1 MGSMRARDRRS
12 RGEMWDMIVVDGYAA
27 RVITL
32 CSAAIRVAIVFQTG
46 LLAALMA
53 AFILETTG
61 SRLSNL
67 ASFSIARASNASPWE
82 IYWMASQQNLKRKGI
97 KFLQC
102 SIPLLA
108 FLVNLITTFTST
120 ILLFDFTM
128 TPVAVQN
135 GTTLINVGIDMDK
148 DIADFSGISY
158 WQSKPMAHWRFA
170 ETHPSTPDN
179 LTVPKGIA
187 DTGDIY
193 RAALPLENV
202 DDRTSLEFLSGPTIV
217 TNMRTICVAPTLSN
231 STIVYKTA
239 DSFTTEGL
247 YLEALLDPST
257 GWKGGPKF
265 NGNNSLQFSCRINND
280 WNQTD
285 SMAWPLSMCTFTE
298 LKLKDSLIS
307 SDESL
312 QNPLSGQPYA
322 FQPVILLNS
331 SEVLNGRKTQWNET
345 FQDWNPVV
353 IPQWVQPSKIV
364 ENGTWSNAVTD
375 NGTDIFQA
383 SVCFI
388 THNTPLLYNVTM
400 SGKTISAEP
409 KSQPRW
415 RRLHAKTGTEFI
427 NQLGIGVSPSD
438 YETRGILDLEV
449 RSGPRFFGVN
459 NEGDN
464 AGLYDFI
471 GSALFD
477 YSNSGGWAFNND
489 AYMGYTD
496 SSIAWLAHPEH
507 SLLVQTVLQETGNP
521 AEALKNLFSRFYQMI
536 FYDMLPY
543 FTAEQSFELAK
554 AREVFSPTR
563 WTSLIIVLSVLVIH
577 LALMLVVVWLFAM
590 STRVSTLGN
599 AWQAVSQIMSSDTTP
614 VLQAVSNNSMS
625 DGEVKEWAKSTAY
638 DERNYGLS
646 GSVSN
651 GGSGIWRR

>member
-1 MGSMRARDRRS
+1 
-12 RGEMWDMIVVDGYAA
+12 MWDMIVVDGYAT
-27 RVITL
+27 RVVTL
-32 CSAAIRVAIVFQTG
+32 CSAAIRVSIAFQSG
-46 LLAALMA
+46 LLAAAMA

-67 ASFSIARASNASPWE
+67 ASFSIARAANATPWE
-82 IYWMASQQNLKRKGI
+82 IYWMASQQKLKRKGT

-120 ILLFDFTM
+120 ILLFDFAM

-135 GTTLINVGIDMDK
+135 GTTSINVGIDMKK

-158 WQSKPMAHWRFA
+158 WQSKPTAHWRFA
-170 ETHPSTPDN
+170 ETRPSTPSN

-193 RAALPLENV
+193 RALLPLDSV
-202 DDRTSLEFLSGPTIV
+202 DDRTSLELLSGPTIV
-217 TNMRTICVAPTLSN
+217 TNLRTICVAPTFSN
-231 STIVYKTA
+231 SSLVYKTA
-239 DSFTTEGL
+239 DTFTTEGL
-247 YLEALLDPST
+247 YLEAVLDPST
-257 GWKGGPKF
+257 GWEGGPKV
-265 NGNNSLQFSCRINND
+265 NGNNSLQFSCRLNND

-298 LKLKDSLIS
+298 LELKDSSID
-307 SDESL
+307 SDENL

-331 SEVLNGRKTQWNET
+331 SEVLNGRISEWNET
-345 FQDWNPVV
+345 SQDWIPVV
-353 IPQWVQPSKIV
+353 MPKWVQPSHMV

-388 THNTPLLYNVTM
+388 THNMPLLYNVTM
-400 SGKTISAEP
+400 SGKAISAEP

-415 RRLHAKTGTEFI
+415 RKLHAKTGTEFI

-438 YETRGILDLEV
+438 YETRGILDLDV
-449 RSGPRFFGVN
+449 LSGPRFFGVN
-459 NEGDN
+459 NEGAN
-464 AGLYDFI
+464 APIYDFI

-477 YSNSGGWAFNND
+477 YSNTGGWAFNND
-489 AYMGYTD
+489 AFRGYVD

-507 SLLVQTVLQETGNP
+507 SLLVQTILQETGNP
-521 AEALKNLFSRFYQMI
+521 AEALENLFFRFYQMI
-536 FYDMLPY
+536 FHDMLPY
-543 FTAEQSFELAK
+543 YTAEQSFELANAK
-554 AREVFSPTR
+554 QVFSPTR
-563 WTSLIIVLSVLVIH
+563 WTSLIIVLSASVVH
-577 LALMLVVVWLFAM
+577 LALMLTVVWLFAM
-590 STRVSTLGN
+590 STGISTLGN
-599 AWQAVSQIMSSDTTP
+599 AWQAVTQIVSSETTP

-625 DGEVKEWAKSTAY
+625 DCNVKEWAKSTAY
-638 DERNYGLS
+638 DERSYGLS
-646 GSVSN
+646 GAVGN
-651 GGSGIWRR
+651 GESGVWRR